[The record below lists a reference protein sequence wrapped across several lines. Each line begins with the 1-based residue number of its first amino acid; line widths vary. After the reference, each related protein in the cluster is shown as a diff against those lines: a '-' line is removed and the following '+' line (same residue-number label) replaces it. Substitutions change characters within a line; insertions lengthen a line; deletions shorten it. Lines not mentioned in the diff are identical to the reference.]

1 MLSDTE
7 VVFHDRIDADWST
20 DFMILHR
27 YSEVLVLHQRKSV
40 SRSLE
45 RHGYMDTVEC
55 PWNSCLFSETV

>member
-7 VVFHDRIDADWST
+7 VVFHDQIDADWST

-55 PWNSCLFSETV
+55 P